1 MFIVLFKILFLCQ
14 SMSAVEISI
23 VVPSYNGSRYLLAL
37 KEGICNQGVENFECI
52 LVDDGST
59 DDTRLVFSKI
69 TDTRFKYYYQPNAG
83 VSAARNNGLKQ
94 ALGKFILFF
103 DVDDSMPPDFLR
115 SRISALMTN
124 QTIDFVSGPVSKVTE
139 GKSIG
144 TGFRGTGKD
153 GIEEILLYMQDVVTC
168 PSNYL
173 FRADFLRV
181 NHLTFNTRLSSTA
194 DRYFLIECYQR
205 GNGICN
211 GNITPLH
218 YNVHQGSMSATLTPE
233 LVKDN
238 EVFYSELSSHALI
251 PSGIYKKSLLL
262 GMFILAASHFKIRQL
277 KPAIVYGVKGFWVSP
292 LKFIGLLVKRK
303 F

>member
-1 MFIVLFKILFLCQ
+1 MFMVLFKILFLCQ

-23 VVPSYNGSRYLLAL
+23 VIPSYNGSRYILAL
-37 KEGICNQGVENFECI
+37 KEGICNQNIKNFECI

-69 TDTRFKYYYQPNAG
+69 TDPRFKYYYQSNAG

-103 DVDDSMPPDFLR
+103 DVDDVMPPNFLK
-115 SRISALMTN
+115 SRMSALMTD

-139 GKSIG
+139 NKPIRN
-144 TGFRGTGKD
+144 GFRGTGKN
-153 GIEEILLYMQDVVTC
+153 GTEEILLYKQDVVTC

-173 FRADFLRV
+173 FRADFLRI

-194 DRYFLIECYQR
+194 DRFFLIECYQK

-211 GNITPLH
+211 RNITPLH
-218 YNVHQGSMSATLTPE
+218 YMVHEGSMSATLTPA

-238 EVFYSELSSHALI
+238 AAFYNELCSHTLI
-251 PSGIYKKSLLL
+251 PSGIHKKSLLL

-277 KPAIVYGVKGFWVSP
+277 KSALVYTVKGIRINP
-292 LKFIGLLVKRK
+292 LMFMKLIVNRK